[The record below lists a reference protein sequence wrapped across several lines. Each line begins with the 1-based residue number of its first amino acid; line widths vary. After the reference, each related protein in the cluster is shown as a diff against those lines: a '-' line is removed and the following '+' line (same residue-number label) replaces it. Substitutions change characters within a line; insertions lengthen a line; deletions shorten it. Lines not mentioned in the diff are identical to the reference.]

1 MLRVPELTGEA
12 ARPVCDALYTADYVV
27 TQNDARDVIE
37 GGAVAV
43 SGSSILCVGHADLLE
58 VLYPEARR
66 VDLGRAVL
74 LPGLVNGHTHV
85 AMSLLRGFSDDKGL
99 MDWLTQ
105 DIFPQ
110 EARLTPELV
119 ELGSR
124 FSMAEMIRTGTTAF
138 YDMYMLED
146 AVFRAADEMGMRAV
160 LGESM
165 TRFYPSLSAPSWEAH
180 AELIRDQAR
189 RWMNHPRIR
198 QAVLPHAPYTTSP
211 QLLQDCRALADE
223 VGALFGMHLAETATE
238 TELCLKEFGKRPI
251 PYCHD
256 LGILDPLCTFF
267 HVVEAGI
274 EPEQQREDLALLA
287 EGRCAVVH
295 NPASNMKLASGVA
308 PLALMDELGVDV
320 GLGTDGPASN
330 NAQNMFREMYVA
342 SLLHKVS
349 GLDSRACPAQR
360 ALDMATRGGAAAL
373 HDPYIG
379 SLEPGMRADFT
390 ALSLAEPSMQPVHR
404 VVSNVVYAASGLET
418 VLTVVDGRELYR
430 EGRFL
435 CCDYEGLCEEL
446 RSVLEWAR
454 RR

>member
-1 MLRVPELTGEA
+1 MLTFPEA
-12 ARPVCDALYTADYVV
+12 AVQAQRPVCDALYTADFVV
-27 TQNDARDVIE
+27 TQNEGRDVIE
-37 GGAVAV
+37 GGALAV
-43 SGSSILCVGHADLLE
+43 SGRSILCVGHADLLE

-66 VDLGRAVL
+66 VDLGHAVI
-74 LPGLVNGHTHV
+74 LPGLINGHTHV
-85 AMSLLRGFSDDKGL
+85 PMSLLRGFSDDKGL

-110 EARLTPELV
+110 EAKLTPELV

-124 FSMAEMIRTGTTAF
+124 WSMAEMIRTGTTAF

-146 AVFRAADEMGMRAV
+146 AVFRAADEMGLRAV
-160 LGESM
+160 LGESL
-165 TRFYPSLSAPSWEAH
+165 TQFYPSLSAPCWEAH

-198 QAVLPHAPYTTSP
+198 QAVLPHAPYTTNP
-211 QLLQDCRALADE
+211 QLLRDCRALADE

-238 TELCLKEFGKRPI
+238 TELCLKDHGLRPV
-251 PYCHD
+251 PYCRE

-274 EPEQQREDLALLA
+274 GPKEIREDMELLA
-287 EGRCAVVH
+287 EERCAVVH

-308 PLALMDELGVDV
+308 PLAAMDAAGVQV

-330 NAQNMFREMYVA
+330 NAQNMVREMYVA
-342 SLLHKVS
+342 SLLHKVA

-379 SLEPGMRADFT
+379 SLEPGMRADLT

-404 VVSNVVYAASGLET
+404 VVSNVVYAATGLET

-435 CCDYEGLCEEL
+435 CCDYEGLCAEL
-446 RSVLEWAR
+446 RSVRDWAR